1 MTDINEILS
10 WADLRSQLSRQR
22 DLLTTKFKDDC
33 TLAISGGFFDL
44 TPELIAGIKLRRE
57 QTPGNELWILDRNG
71 TPILIDNIDQWIEQA
86 TITYNSALVEFG
98 AAHKRLIQTR
108 SVSGIL
114 KL

>member
-22 DLLTTKFKDDC
+22 DLLVTKFKDAC
-33 TLAISGGFFDL
+33 TLAVSGGFFDL

-71 TPILIDNIDQWIEQA
+71 TPILISNIDQWIEQA
-86 TITYNSALVEFG
+86 ILTYNSALVDFG
-98 AAHKRLIQTR
+98 TAYKQLMQTR
-108 SVSGIL
+108 SVAGIL